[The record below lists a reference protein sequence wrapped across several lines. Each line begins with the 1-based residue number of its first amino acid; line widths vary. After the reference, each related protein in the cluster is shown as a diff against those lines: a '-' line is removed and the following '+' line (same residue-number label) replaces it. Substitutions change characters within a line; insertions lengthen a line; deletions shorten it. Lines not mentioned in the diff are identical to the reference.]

1 MRSRK
6 DKVMVTQEQRNVVR
20 AYYTKMLEELLYD
33 ADSLGNSR
41 PLSKMTVALMTEQKA
56 TTLKRI
62 DDLMG
67 FLTVLRQEVTKVST
81 DELK

>member
-1 MRSRK
+1 
-6 DKVMVTQEQRNVVR
+6 MVTQEQRNVVR

>member
-1 MRSRK
+1 MS
-6 DKVMVTQEQRNVVR
+6 MSTQEQRNVVR

-33 ADSLGNSR
+33 ADSLGNSQ
-41 PLSKMTVALMTEQKA
+41 PLSKMTAALMAEEKA

-67 FLTVLRQEVTKVST
+67 FLTVLRQEVAKVST
-81 DELK
+81 DEIK